1 MKNNFLLRLA
11 LLLAVLNFSGCAVL
25 DKNVPNWTQFRNPDK
40 THELQLAFHSAGTGD
55 PVMLIHGFGASSYSW
70 RHIIEPLAQKN
81 RVIAIDLKGFGD
93 SPKPRDDAYSVY
105 EQARLIRNFIL
116 KNDLKNLHIIGHSYG
131 GGVALAASIYLAE
144 SNPGL
149 QKSLV
154 LIDSIAYPQEL
165 PGFVKILATPVLG
178 PLVTYALPNT
188 LQVKN
193 LLQKVYFNDDL
204 IPQEAVDH
212 YAANLA
218 KPDAKYALL
227 TTVRQIL
234 PDDLQAFSDNYASL
248 TIPSLII
255 WSREDE
261 IVPLAVGK
269 RLHENLPNSKLV
281 IMSGVGHAVQEE
293 KPSLL
298 LPHLRHFLE
307 TASNRTQFMNN
318 DRATNP

>member
-1 MKNNFLLRLA
+1 MKNHFPLKLL
-11 LLLAVLNFSGCAVL
+11 LLLAVLIVSGCAVM
-25 DKNVPNWTQFRNPDK
+25 DKSIPGWTQYRNQDK
-40 THELQLAFHSAGTGD
+40 AHELQLAFQSVGTGE
-55 PVMLIHGFGASSYSW
+55 PVLLIHGFGASRYSW

-81 RVIAIDLKGFGD
+81 RIITIDLKGFGD

-131 GGVALAASIYLAE
+131 GGVALAVSIYLRT

-154 LIDSIAYPQEL
+154 LIDNVAYPQEL
-165 PGFVKILATPVLG
+165 PGFVRILATPVLG
-178 PLVTYALPNT
+178 PLLTYAVPNT
-188 LQVKN
+188 FQVKN
-193 LLQKVYFNDDL
+193 LLQKVYFNDEL
-204 IPQEAVDH
+204 IPQEAIDH
-212 YAANLA
+212 YAAELG

-227 TTVRQIL
+227 TSARQML
-234 PDDLQAFSDNYASL
+234 PTDLQEFSENYPSL
-248 TIPSLII
+248 TIPTLII
-255 WSREDE
+255 WSEEDE

-269 RLHENLPNSKLV
+269 RLHDNLPNSKLV

-298 LPHLRHFLE
+298 LPHLRNFLE
-307 TASNRTQFMNN
+307 AVSHRTAI
-318 DRATNP
+318 NP

>member
-1 MKNNFLLRLA
+1 MKNNRLLKLA
-11 LLLAVLNFSGCAVL
+11 LLLAVVTLSGCAVM
-25 DKNVPNWTQFRNPDK
+25 DKNIPGWAQYRNPDK
-40 THELQLAFHSAGTGD
+40 TPELQLAFQSTGTGD
-55 PVMLIHGFGASSYSW
+55 PVILIHGFGASSYSW
-70 RHIIEPLAQKN
+70 RHIVEPLAQKN
-81 RVIAIDLKGFGD
+81 RVITIDLKGFGD
-93 SPKPRDDAYSVY
+93 SPKPRDNAYSVY
-105 EQARLIRNFIL
+105 EQARLVRNFIL
-116 KNDLKNLHIIGHSYG
+116 ENNLKNFYLIGQSYG
-131 GGVALAASIYLAE
+131 GGVALAASIYLSA

-149 QKSLV
+149 QKGLV

-178 PLVTYALPNT
+178 PLLTYALPNAF
-188 LQVKN
+188 QVRN

-234 PDDLQAFSDNYASL
+234 PADLQEFSENYASL
-248 TIPSLII
+248 TIPALII

-269 RLHENLPNSKLV
+269 RLHENLPNSRLV
-281 IMSGVGHAVQEE
+281 IMSDVGHAVQEE

-298 LPHLRHFLE
+298 LPHLRQFLE
-307 TASNRTQFMNN
+307 AGPNNTATG
-318 DRATNP
+318 P

>member
-1 MKNNFLLRLA
+1 MKKNPLLALA
-11 LLLAVLNFSGCAVL
+11 LLLTVLASGGCAVMDKNIPGWTQYQNL
-25 DKNVPNWTQFRNPDK
+25 DKTNVL
-40 THELQLAFHSAGTGD
+40 ELASRSTGTGE
-55 PVMLIHGFGASSYSW
+55 PVLLIHGFGASSYSW
-70 RHIIEPLAQKN
+70 RHVIEPLAQKN
-81 RVIAIDLKGFGD
+81 RVITIDLKGFGD

-105 EQARLIRNFIL
+105 EQARLVRNFIL
-116 KNDLKNLHIIGHSYG
+116 ENDLKNLHIVGHSYG
-131 GGVALAASIYLAE
+131 GGVALAVSIYLSA

-154 LIDSIAYPQEL
+154 LIDSVAYPQEL

-178 PLVTYALPNT
+178 PLITYAVPNT
-188 LQVKN
+188 FQVKN

-204 IPQEAVDH
+204 IPQEAIDH
-212 YAANLA
+212 YAADLG

-227 TTVRQIL
+227 TSVRQML
-234 PDDLQAFSDNYASL
+234 PTDLQQFSENYASL
-248 TIPSLII
+248 TIPTLII

-269 RLHENLPNSKLV
+269 RLHENIPDSKLV

-298 LPHLRHFLE
+298 LPHLRNFLE
-307 TASNRTQFMNN
+307 AGSNRAAIT
-318 DRATNP
+318 P

>member
-1 MKNNFLLRLA
+1 MKNNLLLKLA
-11 LLLAVLNFSGCAVL
+11 LLLTVVTVSGCAVMDKNIPGWTQYRNL
-25 DKNVPNWTQFRNPDK
+25 DKTN
-40 THELQLAFHSAGTGD
+40 ELELSSTSTGAGE
-55 PVMLIHGFGASSYSW
+55 PVLLIHGFGASSYSW
-70 RHIIEPLAQKN
+70 RHVIEPLAQKN

-105 EQARLIRNFIL
+105 EQARLVRNFIL
-116 KNDLKNLHIIGHSYG
+116 ENNLKNLHIIGHSYG
-131 GGVALAASIYLAE
+131 GGVALAVSIYLSA

-154 LIDSIAYPQEL
+154 LIDSVAYPQEL

-178 PLVTYALPNT
+178 PLITYAAPNT
-188 LQVKN
+188 FQVKN
-193 LLQKVYFNDDL
+193 LLQIVYFNDDL
-204 IPQEAVDH
+204 IPQEAIDH
-212 YAANLA
+212 YAADLG

-227 TTVRQIL
+227 TSARQML
-234 PDDLQAFSDNYASL
+234 PTDLQQFSENYASL
-248 TIPSLII
+248 TIPTLIV

-281 IMSGVGHAVQEE
+281 IMSDVGHAVQEE

-298 LPHLRHFLE
+298 LPHLRNFLE
-307 TASNRTQFMNN
+307 AVSQRTAI
-318 DRATNP
+318 NP

>member
-1 MKNNFLLRLA
+1 MKNNLLLKLA
-11 LLLAVLNFSGCAVL
+11 LLLAVLTFSGCAVM
-25 DKNVPNWTQFRNPDK
+25 DKNIPGWAQYRNPDK
-40 THELQLAFHSAGTGD
+40 THELQLAFQSVGSGE
-55 PVMLIHGFGASSYSW
+55 PVLLIHGFGASSYSW

-81 RVIAIDLKGFGD
+81 RVITIDLKGFGD

-116 KNDLKNLHIIGHSYG
+116 ENELKNLNIIGHSYG
-131 GGVALAASIYLAE
+131 GGVALAVSIYLSV

-154 LIDSIAYPQEL
+154 LIDGIAYPQEL

-178 PLVTYALPNT
+178 PLIAYALPNT
-188 LQVKN
+188 LQVRN

-204 IPQEAVDH
+204 IPQDAIDH
-212 YAANLA
+212 YAANLG

-234 PDDLQAFSDNYASL
+234 PADLQEFSENYASL
-248 TIPSLII
+248 TIPTLII

-293 KPSLL
+293 KPALL
-298 LPHLRHFLE
+298 LPHLRQFLE
-307 TASNRTQFMNN
+307 AGSHRT
-318 DRATNP
+318 TSP

>member
-1 MKNNFLLRLA
+1 MKNNCLLKLT
-11 LLLAVLNFSGCAVL
+11 LLLTVITVSGCAVM
-25 DKNVPNWTQFRNPDK
+25 DKNTPGWAQYRNPDK
-40 THELQLAFHSAGTGD
+40 TNELELASSSTGAGE
-55 PVMLIHGFGASSYSW
+55 PVLLIHGFGASSYSW
-70 RHIIEPLAQKN
+70 RHVIEPLAQKN
-81 RVIAIDLKGFGD
+81 RVIAIDLKGFGN

-116 KNDLKNLHIIGHSYG
+116 ENNLKNLHIVGHSYG
-131 GGVALAASIYLAE
+131 GGVALAVSIYLSA

-154 LIDSIAYPQEL
+154 LIDSVAYPQEL

-178 PLVTYALPNT
+178 PLLTYALPNT

-212 YAANLA
+212 YAADLGQ
-218 KPDAKYALL
+218 PDAKYALL
-227 TTVRQIL
+227 TSARQML
-234 PDDLQAFSDNYASL
+234 PTDLQEFSENYSSL
-248 TIPSLII
+248 TIPALII

-269 RLHENLPNSKLV
+269 RLHENLPNSRLV
-281 IMSGVGHAVQEE
+281 IMSDVGHAVQEE

-298 LPHLRHFLE
+298 LPHLRNFLE
-307 TASNRTQFMNN
+307 AVSHRTAI
-318 DRATNP
+318 NP